1 MEMWPPKNIERLQ
14 MSFSGRKSRDTLHW
28 FMAISTKVLGPLVF
42 VILLSVTFPCGAAAL
57 FEDDEVLEMTLTGPL
72 DSVLDDTVQ
81 RREQPFVL
89 HVGGADISILARVR
103 GNSRARVCRFPPL
116 RLNFTGSEVRQTVF
130 EGQKKLKL
138 VSLCREGERGRL
150 DVLDEFA
157 AYRIFNVLSDI
168 SYRVRLFHITYVDTD
183 GRSKLGNQPSW
194 GFVIEPGEQLAERAG
209 GEWARLPGVKMS
221 QVAESQAALVF
232 VFQYLIGNTDWSFLT
247 ADGDD
252 ACCHN
257 GDLLIINHKLNY
269 VPYDFDLAGL
279 VNAAYAKPDASLRL
293 RSVTKRR
300 YRGYCL
306 SQEALRGAI
315 QTVKSKKEDILG
327 VLTEIPGYTGKEVED
342 TTDYLGGFFELAQD
356 EEKLLKTFE
365 RACLK

>member
-1 MEMWPPKNIERLQ
+1 
-14 MSFSGRKSRDTLHW
+14 MSFSGWKLCDTLHW
-28 FMAISTKVLGPLVF
+28 VMAISRKVLSPIVF
-42 VILLSVTFPCGAAAL
+42 VVLLNVTFSCGAAAL
-57 FEDDEVLEMTLTGPL
+57 FEGDDVLEVTLTGPL
-72 DSVLDDTVQ
+72 DSVLDDKVQ

-89 HVGGADISILARVR
+89 RVGDADISILARVR

-116 RLNFTGSEVRQTVF
+116 RLNFTGSEVRETVF

-138 VSLCREGERGRL
+138 VLLCREGERGRM
-150 DVLDEFA
+150 DVLEEFA
-157 AYRIFNVLSDI
+157 AYRIFNMLSDI
-168 SYRVRLFHITYVDTD
+168 SYKVRLLHITYLDTD
-183 GRSKLGNQPSW
+183 RRSKLESQASW

-209 GEWARLPGVKMS
+209 GEWAQLPGVKMS

-257 GDLLIINHKLNY
+257 GDLLIINNKLNY

-279 VNAAYAKPDASLRL
+279 VNAAYAKPDPSLRL
-293 RSVTKRR
+293 RSVTRRR
-300 YRGYCL
+300 YRGYCV
-306 SQEALRGAI
+306 SQEALRSAI
-315 QTVKSKKEDILG
+315 QIVKSKREDILD
-327 VLTEIPGYTGKEVED
+327 VLTEIPGFTGKEIED
-342 TTDYLGGFFELAQD
+342 TTEYLDGFFELAQD